1 MRAVSEFFVL
11 LSKRSVRWCMVFTAF
26 IGVLFF
32 VVKAMLGYPASSMVV
47 SPSGRYIIENVRVG
61 RIVTLGGMAYMKVT
75 DREHPQEVYR
85 TPLYSTQSLDMRP
98 VENDKM
104 VGVSWMYFNKNE
116 KTFDIAM
123 PQWEWHW
130 LNLFISNTP
139 YVHQDN

>member
-1 MRAVSEFFVL
+1 MSAASKFFAL
-11 LSKRSVRWCMVFTAF
+11 LGKRSVRWLIVCVVF
-26 IGVLFF
+26 ISVLFF
-32 VVKAMLGYPASSMVV
+32 VVKAMLGYPASSMIV

-61 RIVTLGGMAYMKVT
+61 RIVTLGGMAYLRVT
-75 DREHPQEVYR
+75 DREHPQKVYR

-104 VGVSWMYFNKNE
+104 VGISWMYFNKNE
-116 KTFDIAM
+116 QTFDIAM

-139 YVHQDN
+139 YVHQEN

>member
-1 MRAVSEFFVL
+1 MSAASKFFAL
-11 LSKRSVRWCMVFTAF
+11 LGKRSVRWLIVCVVF
-26 IGVLFF
+26 ISVLFF
-32 VVKAMLGYPASSMVV
+32 VVKAMLGYPASSMIV

-61 RIVTLGGMAYMKVT
+61 RIVTLGGMAYLRVT
-75 DREHPQEVYR
+75 DREHPQKVYH

-104 VGVSWMYFNKNE
+104 VGISWMYFNKNE
-116 KTFDIAM
+116 QTFDIAM

-139 YVHQDN
+139 YVHQEN

>member
-1 MRAVSEFFVL
+1 MSAASKFFAL
-11 LSKRSVRWCMVFTAF
+11 LGKRSVRWLIVCIVF
-26 IGVLFF
+26 ISVLFLF
-32 VVKAMLGYPASSMVV
+32 VKTMLGYPASSMIV

-61 RIVTLGGMAYMKVT
+61 RIVTLGGMAYLRVT
-75 DREHPQEVYR
+75 DREHPQKVYR

-104 VGVSWMYFNKNE
+104 VGISWIYFNKNE
-116 KTFDIAM
+116 QTFDMAM

-139 YVHQDN
+139 YVHQEN

>member
-1 MRAVSEFFVL
+1 MRVVSEFFAL
-11 LSKRSVRWCMVFTAF
+11 LSKRSVRWLMVFIGF

-61 RIVTLGGMAYMKVT
+61 RIVTLGGMAYMRVT
-75 DREHPQEVYR
+75 DRDHPKEVYR

-104 VGVSWMYFNKNE
+104 VGISWMYFNKNE

-139 YVHQDN
+139 YVHLEN